1 MKTYNHLFETVENFN
16 VFLDGIELD
25 RSRQVLLRVHS
36 NIHTADMMEELAAEL
51 KEILPNAVMIGC
63 STSHVICE
71 GKILQGACLLSLTI
85 FEGCEIRIGMFDC
98 ELEKGME
105 KDGEALAREAS
116 EELVKGD
123 KGLMLTFF
131 PLSYYKTAKFV
142 EYMDRMNEG
151 LNMIGGVAYVADGAH
166 SEAGEKAYVLGQTET
181 SVSKMAAVMLVSPK
195 LSIYQNVIC
204 GAESVG
210 RSYEVTKVH
219 GHFVDEIE
227 DTDAAIW
234 YQEMLGREELEKDST
249 LAGIFPLVQEET
261 QIAYNVVYE
270 PADILPEPWKSEKR
284 DRVNLFS
291 EISAGMKF
299 GLGYF
304 APQRVVDQLSAAYEE
319 LGEAPVETLFAYDC
333 LSRMWMLHD
342 CATWEVGQFYTTNI
356 SGAVMAGEIGNL
368 KGKNLYGNATFMIA
382 GISENENA
390 RLILKEKGLR
400 DVSGLQHENMQIINY
415 LLMTGNRQL
424 SEQLSLQRDKMKQ
437 AMFYQAVLG
446 LDNQAKYIYD
456 RDSRH
461 LDKLA
466 VFSLKNE
473 RIIRLFLGQET
484 FWAELKT
491 VYGELKEA
499 LAEKEKALT
508 DKLYFYSYGDN
519 GLLMAA
525 GESLK
530 DDDFVECIKTAFDFL
545 NKIMCQ
551 DFKLSYECAVVMH
564 EEDALQKADTALQY
578 GAKSKNSFVVYN
590 QVQEEVADMK
600 EEMRILQVVREA
612 LVQDGIAP
620 YFQGIYDNRKGRI
633 EMYEALIR
641 IKDAQ
646 GNLYYPGQ
654 FLSIAKEYDLY
665 EALSV
670 IMVRKVMSM
679 FLHKNIKVTI
689 NLNVQDIYDEDM
701 IEMLFH
707 YLKQADHPENYVFEL
722 VESEEVQ
729 DYQYIEQ
736 FAGRIH
742 EHGAKIAIDDFGS
755 GFSNLLHIIK
765 INADIL
771 KIDGE
776 IIKVVC
782 QDENCRKFVT
792 MINEWCKNTGKE
804 VVGEFV
810 ENENIQQIMEKIG
823 IAHSQGYY
831 FAKPVKWEDV
841 AKKGGRNGEV

>member
-1 MKTYNHLFETVENFN
+1 MKTYNHLFETLENFN
-16 VFLDGIELD
+16 DFLDGIELD
-25 RSRQVLLRVHS
+25 RNRQLLLRIHS
-36 NIHTADMMEELAAEL
+36 NIHTADMMEKLAAEL
-51 KEILPNAVMIGC
+51 KGILPGAVMIGC

-71 GKILQGACLLSLTI
+71 GKILQGTCLLSLTV
-85 FEGCEIRIGMFDC
+85 FEQCEIRLGMYSC
-98 ELEKGME
+98 EKEPGVE
-105 KDGEALAREAS
+105 KDGEALSLEVS
-116 EELVKGD
+116 EGLVKGD

-142 EYMDRMNEG
+142 EQMDRQNEG
-151 LNMIGGVAYVADGAH
+151 LKMIGGVAYVAEGAH
-166 SEAGEKAYVLGQTET
+166 SEAGEKAYVLGDTEA

-195 LSIYQNVIC
+195 LSVYENVVC
-204 GAESVG
+204 GVESVG

-219 GHFVDEIE
+219 DHFVDEIE
-227 DTDAAIW
+227 GTDAAEW
-234 YQEMLGREELEKDST
+234 YQEMLGREELEKDAT

-270 PADILPEPWKSEKR
+270 PADTLPEPWKSEKK

-291 EISAGMKF
+291 EISTGMRF

-304 APQRVVDQLSAAYEE
+304 APQRIVDRLSGIYEE
-319 LGEAPVETLFAYDC
+319 LGEAPVETLFGYDC

-342 CATWEVGQFYTTNI
+342 CATWEIGQFYTTNI
-356 SGAVMAGEIGNL
+356 SGAMMAGEIGNL
-368 KGKNLYGNATFMIA
+368 NGKNLYGNATFMLA
-382 GISENENA
+382 GLSENENA
-390 RLILKEKGLR
+390 RLILKEKGLK

-424 SEQLSLQRDKMKQ
+424 SEQLSMQRDKMKQ

-446 LDNQAKYIYD
+446 LDNQARYIYD

-473 RIIRLFLGQET
+473 RMIRLFLGQEA
-484 FWAELKT
+484 FWSELKT
-491 VYGELKEA
+491 IYERLKETM
-499 LAEKEKALT
+499 AEKEQSFMDRLH
-508 DKLYFYSYGDN
+508 FYSYGDN
-519 GLLMAA
+519 GLLIAA
-525 GESLK
+525 EEALEK
-530 DDDFVECIKTAFDFL
+530 DEDFVECIRTAFDFL
-545 NKIMCQ
+545 NGTVCR
-551 DFKLSYECAVVMH
+551 DFRLSYECAVVMH

-578 GAKSKNSFVVYN
+578 GAKSKNSFVIYN
-590 QVQEEVADMK
+590 QVQEEVAGMK
-600 EEMRILQVVREA
+600 EEMRMLQVVREA

-641 IKDAQ
+641 IRDAQ
-646 GNLYYPGQ
+646 GNIYYPNQ

-665 EALSV
+665 ESLSV
-670 IMVRKVMSM
+670 IMVRKVMDM
-679 FLHKNIKVTI
+679 FLHKNVKVTI

-701 IEMLFH
+701 IEMIFH
-707 YLKQADHPENYVFEL
+707 YLKEADYPENFVFEL

-736 FAGRIH
+736 FAESIH

-782 QDENCRKFVT
+782 QDENCREFVT

-804 VVGEFV
+804 VIGEFV
-810 ENENIQQIMEKIG
+810 ENEKIQQIMEKIG

-831 FAKPVKWEDV
+831 FAKPVKWEEIAED
-841 AKKGGRNGEV
+841 

>member
-1 MKTYNHLFETVENFN
+1 MKTYNHLFETPETFN
-16 VFLDGIELD
+16 DFLDGIELD
-25 RSRQVLLRVHS
+25 RSRQVLLRIHS
-36 NIHTADMMEELAAEL
+36 NVHTADMMEKLTLQLREL
-51 KEILPNAVMIGC
+51 LPNAVMIGC

-71 GKILQGACLLSLTI
+71 GKILQGACLISITV
-85 FEGCEIRIGMFDC
+85 FEDCEIRVGMFSC
-98 ELEKGME
+98 EEKKGVE
-105 KDGEALAREAS
+105 KTGEALSREVS
-116 EELVKGD
+116 EGLVKGD
-123 KGLMLTFF
+123 RGLMLTFF

-142 EYMDRMNEG
+142 EHMDRSNKG
-151 LNMIGGVAYVADGAH
+151 LRMIGGVAYVADGAY
-166 SEAGEKAYVLGQTET
+166 SEAGEKAYVVGQTEV

-195 LSIYQNVIC
+195 LSVYESVIC

-219 GHFVDEIE
+219 EHFVDEIE
-227 DTDAAIW
+227 GTDAAGW
-234 YQEMLGREELEKDST
+234 YQEMLGVEEIKKDPT
-249 LAGIFPLVQEET
+249 LAGIFPLIQEET

-270 PADILPEPWKSEKR
+270 FSEGLPEPWKSEKR

-291 EISAGMKF
+291 EISEGMRF
-299 GLGYF
+299 RLGYF
-304 APQRVVDQLSAAYEE
+304 SPQRIVDQLSDVYEN
-319 LGEAPVETLFAYDC
+319 LGETPVETLFAYDC

-342 CATWEVGQFYTTNI
+342 CASWEIGQFYTTNI
-356 SGAVMAGEIGNL
+356 SGAMMAGEIGNL
-368 KGKNLYGNATFMIA
+368 NGRNLYGNSSFIIA
-382 GISENENA
+382 GISENPEA
-390 RLILKEKGLR
+390 RLLLKEKDLK

-424 SEQLSLQRDKMKQ
+424 SEQLTLQRDKMKQ

-446 LDNQAKYIYD
+446 MDNQAKYIYD
-456 RDSRH
+456 KDSLH
-461 LDKLA
+461 LDKIA

-473 RIIRLFLGQET
+473 RMLRLFLGQEV
-484 FWAELKT
+484 FWSELKDI
-491 VYGELKEA
+491 YERLKKT
-499 LAEKEKALT
+499 LREKEGIFA
-508 DKLYFYSYGDN
+508 DKLYFYSYGEND
-519 GLLMAA
+519 LLIAS
-525 GESLK
+525 GEAFT
-530 DDDFVECIKTAFDFL
+530 DRGDFVECMRTAYDFL
-545 NKIMCQ
+545 NGIACR
-551 DFKLSYECAVVMH
+551 DFRLSYECAVVIC
-564 EEDALQKADTALQY
+564 EEDELQKADTALQY
-578 GAKSKNSFVVYN
+578 GARSKTPFVIYN

-600 EEMRILQVVREA
+600 EEMHILQVVREA
-612 LVQDGIAP
+612 LVQDGIEP

-641 IKDAQ
+641 IRDTQ

-670 IMVRKVMSM
+670 IMVKKVMTM
-679 FLHKNIKVTI
+679 FLHKDVKVTI

-701 IEMLFH
+701 IEMIFH
-707 YLKQADHPENYVFEL
+707 YLKQASYPGNFVFEL
-722 VESEEVQ
+722 VESEEVK

-736 FAGRIH
+736 FAERIH

-782 QDENCRKFVT
+782 QDGNCREFVT

-804 VVGEFV
+804 VIGEFV
-810 ENENIQQIMEKIG
+810 ENENIQQVMEKIG

-831 FAKPVKWEDV
+831 FARPVKWEEIE
-841 AKKGGRNGEV
+841 K

>member
-1 MKTYNHLFETVENFN
+1 MKTYNHLFETFDNFN
-16 VFLDGIELD
+16 DFLDGIELD
-25 RSRQVLLRVHS
+25 RSRQVLLRIHS
-36 NIHTADMMEELAAEL
+36 SIHTVDTMEELAAGLREL
-51 KEILPNAVMIGC
+51 LPNAVMIGC

-71 GKILQGACLLSLTI
+71 GKILQGACLISLTA
-85 FEGCEIRIGMFDC
+85 FEQCEIRNGMFSC
-98 ELEKGME
+98 EQESGIE
-105 KDGEALAREAS
+105 KDGEALAAEVS

-123 KGLMLTFF
+123 EGLMLTFF

-142 EYMDRMNEG
+142 EHMDRLNEG
-151 LNMIGGVAYVADGAH
+151 LNMVGGVAYVATGVH
-166 SEAGEKAYVLGQTET
+166 SEAGKNAYVLGQEGI
-181 SVSKMAAVMLVSPK
+181 SVSKMTAVMLVSPR
-195 LSIYQNVIC
+195 LSVYQNVIC

-219 GHFVDEIE
+219 EHFVDEIE
-227 DTDAAIW
+227 DTDAAKW
-234 YQEMLGREELEKDST
+234 YQEMLGREELEKDPS

-270 PADILPEPWKSEKR
+270 PAEILPEPWKSQKR

-291 EISAGMKF
+291 EISTGMKF

-304 APQRVVDQLSAAYEE
+304 APQRIVDQLSSVYED
-319 LGEAPVETLFAYDC
+319 LGEAPVETLFGYDC

-342 CATWEVGQFYTTNI
+342 CATWEIGQFYTTNI
-356 SGAVMAGEIGNL
+356 SGAMMAGEIGNL
-368 KGKNLYGNATFMIA
+368 RGKNLYGNATFMIA
-382 GISENENA
+382 GLSENENA
-390 RLILKEKGLR
+390 RLILKEKGLK

-437 AMFYQAVLG
+437 AMFYQEVLG

-456 RDSRH
+456 RDSHH

-473 RIIRLFLGQET
+473 RMIRLFLGQEV
-484 FWAELKT
+484 FWSELKAI
-491 VYGELKEA
+491 YEKMKAHLS
-499 LAEKEKALT
+499 EKEKTFADALH
-508 DKLYFYSYGDN
+508 FYSYGDN
-519 GLLMAA
+519 GLLIAA
-525 GESLK
+525 EESLAE
-530 DDDFVECIKTAFDFL
+530 DEDFVECIRAAYDFL
-545 NKIMCQ
+545 NGIMCR

-578 GAKSKNSFVVYN
+578 GAKSKNPFVIYN
-590 QVQEEVADMK
+590 QLQEEVADMK

-620 YFQGIYDNRKGRI
+620 HFQGIYDNRKGRI

-641 IKDAQ
+641 IRDAQ

-665 EALSV
+665 EALSI
-670 IMVRKVMSM
+670 IMVKKVMVM
-679 FLHKNIKVTI
+679 FLHKDVKVTI

-701 IEMLFH
+701 IEMIFH
-707 YLKQADHPENYVFEL
+707 YLKQADHPENFVFEL
-722 VESEEVQ
+722 VESEEVK

-782 QDENCRKFVT
+782 QDENCREFVT

-804 VVGEFV
+804 VIGEFV
-810 ENENIQQIMEKIG
+810 ENESIQQIMEKIG

-831 FAKPVKWEDV
+831 FAKPVRWEDIGD
-841 AKKGGRNGEV
+841 K

>member
-1 MKTYNHLFETVENFN
+1 MKTYNHLFETLENFN
-16 VFLDGIELD
+16 DFLDGIELD
-25 RSRQVLLRVHS
+25 RSRQVLMRIHS
-36 NIHTADMMEELAAEL
+36 NVHAADQMAELATEL

-71 GKILQGACLLSLTI
+71 GKILQGACLISLTV
-85 FEGCEIRIGMFDC
+85 FEQCEIRIGMFSC
-98 ELEKGME
+98 EQEPGVEKA
-105 KDGEALAREAS
+105 GEALGEEVSEA
-116 EELVKGD
+116 LVKGD

-142 EYMDRMNEG
+142 ERMDRLNRG
-151 LNMIGGVAYVADGAH
+151 LNMIGGVAYVAEGAH
-166 SEAGEKAYVLGQTET
+166 IDAGERAYVLGQTET
-181 SVSKMAAVMLVSPK
+181 SVNKMVAVMMVSPK
-195 LSIYQNVIC
+195 LFIYENVIC
-204 GAESVG
+204 GAEGVG

-219 GHFVDEIE
+219 EHFVDEIE
-227 DTDAAIW
+227 GDDAAKW
-234 YQEMLGREELEKDST
+234 YQGVLGREELEKDPT
-249 LAGIFPLVQEET
+249 LAGLFPLILEDT
-261 QIAYNVVYE
+261 QTAYNVVYE
-270 PADILPEPWKSEKR
+270 LADTLPEPWKSEKR
-284 DRVNLFS
+284 DRINVFS
-291 EISAGMKF
+291 EISEGMKF

-304 APQRVVDQLSAAYEE
+304 APQRIVDQLSSAYEE
-319 LGEAPVETLFAYDC
+319 LGEAPVESLFAYEC

-342 CATWEVGQFYTTNI
+342 CASWEVGQFYTTNI

-368 KGKNLYGNATFMIA
+368 RGKNIYGNATFMLA
-382 GISENENA
+382 GLSENENA
-390 RLILKEKGLR
+390 RLILKEKGLK

-424 SEQLSLQRDKMKQ
+424 SKQLSLQRDKMKQ
-437 AMFYQAVLG
+437 AMFYQEMLG

-456 RDSRH
+456 RDRH
-461 LDKLA
+461 NLDKLA

-473 RIIRLFLGQET
+473 RMIRLFLGQED

-491 VYGELKEA
+491 IYGDLRA
-499 LAEKEKALT
+499 HLAEKAK
-508 DKLYFYSYGDN
+508 DFMDVLYFYSYGDN
-519 GLLMAA
+519 GLLIAA
-525 GESLK
+525 EETLT
-530 DDDFVECIKTAFDFL
+530 DDGDFVECIKTAYEFMNGAVCRDFR
-545 NKIMCQ
+545 
-551 DFKLSYECAVVMH
+551 LSYECAAVLH

-578 GAKSKNSFVVYN
+578 GAKNKNPFVIYN

-600 EEMRILQVVREA
+600 EEMHILQVVREA

-670 IMVRKVMSM
+670 IMVKKVLSM
-679 FLHKNIKVTI
+679 FLHKDVKVTI

-701 IEMLFH
+701 IEMIFH
-707 YLKQADHPENYVFEL
+707 YLKQADHPENFVFEL
-722 VESEEVQ
+722 VESEEVK

-736 FAGRIH
+736 FAESIH

-782 QDENCRKFVT
+782 QDENCREFVT

-804 VVGEFV
+804 VIGEFV
-810 ENENIQQIMEKIG
+810 ENENIQQVMEKIG

-831 FAKPVKWEDV
+831 FAKPARWEDV
-841 AKKGGRNGEV
+841 ANE

>member
-1 MKTYNHLFETVENFN
+1 MKTYNHLFETLENLYD
-16 VFLDGIELD
+16 FLDGIELD
-25 RSRQVLLRVHS
+25 KSSQVLLRIHS
-36 NIHTADMMEELAAEL
+36 NVHTADMMEELTAEL
-51 KEILPNAVMIGC
+51 RRLLPDAVMIGC

-71 GKILQGACLLSLTI
+71 GKILQGACLISLTV
-85 FEGCEIRIGMFDC
+85 FEESEIRIGMFSC
-98 ELEKGME
+98 EQEPGTE
-105 KDGEALAREAS
+105 KDGEALATEVS
-116 EELVKGD
+116 GELVKGD

-142 EYMDRMNEG
+142 EHMDRLNEG
-151 LNMIGGVAYVADGAH
+151 LNIIGGVAYVADGAH
-166 SEAGEKAYVLGQTET
+166 SEAGEKAYVIGQTEV
-181 SVSKMAAVMLVSPK
+181 SVSKMTAVMLVSPK
-195 LSIYQNVIC
+195 LSIYENVIC
-204 GAESVG
+204 GVESVG

-227 DTDAAIW
+227 GTDAAIW
-234 YQEMLGREELEKDST
+234 YQEMLGREELEKDPT
-249 LAGIFPLVQEET
+249 LAGIFPLVQEGT

-270 PADILPEPWKSEKR
+270 PADTLPEPWKSEKR

-291 EISAGMKF
+291 EISTGMKF

-304 APQRVVDQLSAAYEE
+304 APQRIVDQLSAVYEE
-319 LGEAPVETLFAYDC
+319 LREAPVETLFAYDC

-342 CATWEVGQFYTTNI
+342 CATWEMGQFYTTNI
-356 SGAVMAGEIGNL
+356 SGAMMAGEIGNL
-368 KGKNLYGNATFMIA
+368 KGKNLYGNSSFIIA
-382 GISENENA
+382 GISEKPKA
-390 RLILKEKGLR
+390 RLLLREKGLK

-446 LDNQAKYIYD
+446 MDNQAKYIYD
-456 RDSRH
+456 KDSCH

-473 RIIRLFLGQET
+473 RMLRLFLGQEA
-484 FWAELKT
+484 FWSELKNI
-491 VYGELKEA
+491 YEELKEA
-499 LAEKEKALT
+499 LEEKERAFA
-508 DKLYFYSYGDN
+508 DKLHFYSYGEN
-519 GLLMAA
+519 GLLIAA
-525 GESLK
+525 EASLAA
-530 DDDFVECIKTAFDFL
+530 DGDFVECIRAAYDFL
-545 NKIMCQ
+545 NGIACR
-551 DFKLSYECAVVMH
+551 DFRLSYECAAVMH

-578 GAKSKNSFVVYN
+578 GVKSKNSFVIYN

-646 GNLYYPGQ
+646 GNLYYPNQ
-654 FLSIAKEYDLY
+654 FLAIAKEYDLY

-670 IMVRKVMSM
+670 IMVKKVMDM
-679 FLHKNIKVTI
+679 FLHKDVKVTI
-689 NLNVQDIYDEDM
+689 NLNVQDIYDEEM
-701 IEMLFH
+701 IEMIFH
-707 YLKQADHPENYVFEL
+707 YLKQADHPKNFVFEL
-722 VESEEVQ
+722 VESEEVK
-729 DYQYIEQ
+729 DYQYIEE
-736 FAGRIH
+736 FAERIH

-782 QDENCRKFVT
+782 QDKNCREFVT

-810 ENENIQQIMEKIG
+810 ENGNIQQIMEKIG

-831 FAKPVKWEDV
+831 FAKPVKWEDI
-841 AKKGGRNGEV
+841 AKE

>member
-1 MKTYNHLFETVENFN
+1 MKTYNHLFESLENLN
-16 VFLDGIELD
+16 DFLDGIVLD
-25 RSRQVLLRVHS
+25 RNRQVLLRIHS
-36 NIHTADMMEELAAEL
+36 CIHTAEMMEELTAEL
-51 KEILPNAVMIGC
+51 KELLPNAVMIGC
-63 STSHVICE
+63 SASHVICE
-71 GKILQGACLLSLTI
+71 GKILQGVCLLSLTV
-85 FEGCEIRIGMFDC
+85 FEQCEMRIGMFSC
-98 ELEKGME
+98 EQEPGVEKA
-105 KDGEALAREAS
+105 GEVLG
-116 EELVKGD
+116 EEVSNELIKGD
-123 KGLMLTFF
+123 KGMMLTFF

-142 EYMDRMNEG
+142 ERVDRLNKG
-151 LNMIGGVAYVADGAH
+151 LNMIGGVAYVAEGAH

-181 SVSKMAAVMLVSPK
+181 SVNKMVAVLLVSPK
-195 LSIYQNVIC
+195 LFIYENVIC
-204 GAESVG
+204 GAEGVG

-219 GHFVDEIE
+219 EHFVDEIE
-227 DTDAAIW
+227 GDDAAKW
-234 YQEMLGREELEKDST
+234 YQGVLGREELEKDPT
-249 LAGIFPLVQEET
+249 LASLFPLILEET
-261 QIAYNVVYE
+261 QTAYNVVYE
-270 PADILPEPWKSEKR
+270 LADTLPEPWKSEKR
-284 DRVNLFS
+284 DRINVFS
-291 EISAGMKF
+291 EITEGMKF

-304 APQRVVDQLSAAYEE
+304 APQRIVDQLSSAYEE
-319 LGEAPVETLFAYDC
+319 LGEAPVETLFAYEC

-342 CATWEVGQFYTTNI
+342 CATWEIGQFYTTNI
-356 SGAVMAGEIGNL
+356 SGAILAGEIGNL

-382 GISENENA
+382 GLSENENA
-390 RLILKEKGLR
+390 RLILKEKGLK

-424 SEQLSLQRDKMKQ
+424 SNQLSLQRDKMKQ
-437 AMFYQAVLG
+437 AMFYQEMLG

-456 RDSRH
+456 KDRH
-461 LDKLA
+461 YLDKLA

-473 RIIRLFLGQET
+473 RMIRLFLGQED
-484 FWAELKT
+484 FWSELKT
-491 VYGELKEA
+491 IYGNLRA
-499 LAEKEKALT
+499 HLAEKAKDFSDVLH
-508 DKLYFYSYGDN
+508 FYSYGDN
-519 GLLMAA
+519 GLLIAA
-525 GESLK
+525 EETLT
-530 DDDFVECIKTAFDFL
+530 DDGDFVECIKAAYDFM
-545 NKIMCQ
+545 NGAVCR
-551 DFKLSYECAVVMH
+551 DFRLSYECAVIMH

-578 GAKSKNSFVVYN
+578 GAKSKNPFVIYN

-600 EEMRILQVVREA
+600 EDIHILQVVRDA

-620 YFQGIYDNRKGRI
+620 HFQGIYDNRKGKI

-641 IKDAQ
+641 IRDAQ

-670 IMVRKVMSM
+670 IMVKKVMSM
-679 FLHKNIKVTI
+679 FLHKDVKVTI

-701 IEMLFH
+701 IEMIFH
-707 YLKQADHPENYVFEL
+707 YLKLADYPGNFVFEL
-722 VESEEVQ
+722 VESEEVT

-736 FAGRIH
+736 FAESIH

-776 IIKVVC
+776 IIKVIC
-782 QDENCRKFVT
+782 EDENCREFVT

-804 VVGEFV
+804 VIGEFV

-831 FAKPVKWEDV
+831 FAKPVKWEDITE
-841 AKKGGRNGEV
+841 KN

>member
-1 MKTYNHLFETVENFN
+1 MKTYNHLFETLENLN
-16 VFLDGIELD
+16 DFLDGIELD
-25 RSRQVLLRVHS
+25 RSRQLLLRIHS
-36 NIHTADMMEELAAEL
+36 SVHTADTMKELVSEL
-51 KEILPNAVMIGC
+51 RELLPNAVMIGC

-71 GKILQGACLLSLTI
+71 GKIIQGACLISLTV
-85 FEGCEIRIGMFDC
+85 FEQCEIRSGMFSC
-98 ELEKGME
+98 EREKGIE
-105 KDGEALAREAS
+105 RDGEDLAAEVS
-116 EELVKGD
+116 GELVKGN

-142 EYMDRMNEG
+142 EHMDRLNDG
-151 LNMIGGVAYVADGAH
+151 LNMIGGVAYVAAGVH
-166 SEAGEKAYVLGQTET
+166 NEAGGNAYVLGREGV
-181 SVSKMAAVMLVSPK
+181 SVNKMTAIMLVSPEI
-195 LSIYQNVIC
+195 SIYQNIIC

-219 GHFVDEIE
+219 DHFVDEIE
-227 DTDAAIW
+227 DTDAAKW
-234 YQEMLGREELEKDST
+234 YQEMLGREELEKDPT

-284 DRVNLFS
+284 DRINLFS
-291 EISAGMKF
+291 EISTGMKF
-299 GLGYF
+299 RLGYF
-304 APQRVVDQLSAAYEE
+304 SPQRIVDQLSSTYEE
-319 LGEAPVETLFAYDC
+319 LGGAPVETLFAYDC

-342 CATWEVGQFYTTNI
+342 CATWEIGQFYTTNI
-356 SGAVMAGEIGNL
+356 SGAMMAGEIGNL
-368 KGKNLYGNATFMIA
+368 RGKNLYGNATFMIA
-382 GISENENA
+382 GLSENENA
-390 RLILKEKGLR
+390 RLILKEKGLK
-400 DVSGLQHENMQIINY
+400 DVSSLQHENMQIINY

-424 SEQLSLQRDKMKQ
+424 SEQLSQQRDKMKQ

-456 RDSRH
+456 RDSHH

-473 RIIRLFLGQET
+473 RMIRLFLGQEG
-484 FWAELKT
+484 FWSELKAI
-491 VYGELKEA
+491 YEKMKA
-499 LAEKEKALT
+499 HLAEKAYV
-508 DKLYFYSYGDN
+508 DKLHFYSYGDN
-519 GLLMAA
+519 GLLIAA
-525 GESLK
+525 EESAA
-530 DDDFVECIKTAFDFL
+530 DDGDFVECIKTTYDFL
-545 NKIMCQ
+545 NGTMCS

-578 GAKSKNSFVVYN
+578 GVKSKNPFVIYN
-590 QVQEEVADMK
+590 QLQEEVADMK
-600 EEMRILQVVREA
+600 EEMRILQIVREA
-612 LVQDGIAP
+612 LVQDDITP

-641 IKDAQ
+641 IRDTQ

-665 EALSV
+665 GALSV
-670 IMVRKVMSM
+670 IMVKKVMVM
-679 FLHKNIKVTI
+679 FLHKNVKITI

-701 IEMLFH
+701 IEMIFH
-707 YLKQADHPENYVFEL
+707 YLKQADHPGNFVFEL
-722 VESEEVQ
+722 VESEEVK

-736 FAGRIH
+736 FAERIH

-782 QDENCRKFVT
+782 QDENCREFVT

-804 VVGEFV
+804 VIGEFV
-810 ENENIQQIMEKIG
+810 ENENIQHVMEKIG

-831 FAKPVKWEDV
+831 FAKPVKWEDI
-841 AKKGGRNGEV
+841 ADG

>member
-1 MKTYNHLFETVENFN
+1 MKTYNHLFETLENFN
-16 VFLDGIELD
+16 DFLDGIELD
-25 RSRQVLLRVHS
+25 RNKRLLLRIHS
-36 NIHTADMMEELAAEL
+36 NIYTADMMEKLAVEL
-51 KEILPNAVMIGC
+51 KSILPGAVMIGC

-71 GKILQGACLLSLTI
+71 GKILQGACLLSLTV
-85 FEGCEIRIGMFDC
+85 FEECEIRLGMYSC
-98 ELEKGME
+98 EKEPGVE
-105 KDGEALAREAS
+105 KDGEALSLEVS
-116 EELVKGD
+116 EGLVKGD

-142 EYMDRMNEG
+142 EQMDRQNEG
-151 LNMIGGVAYVADGAH
+151 LKMIGGVAYVADGAH
-166 SEAGEKAYVLGQTET
+166 SEAGEKAYVLGDTEA

-195 LSIYQNVIC
+195 LSIYENVVC
-204 GAESVG
+204 GVESVG
-210 RSYEVTKVH
+210 RSYEVTRVH
-219 GHFVDEIE
+219 EHFVDEIE
-227 DTDAAIW
+227 GTDAAEW
-234 YQEMLGREELEKDST
+234 YQEMLGREELEKDAT

-270 PADILPEPWKSEKR
+270 PADTLPEPWKSEKK

-291 EISAGMKF
+291 EISTGMRF

-304 APQRVVDQLSAAYEE
+304 APQRIVDRLSGIYEE

-342 CATWEVGQFYTTNI
+342 CATWEIGQFYTTNI
-356 SGAVMAGEIGNL
+356 SGAMMAGEIGNL
-368 KGKNLYGNATFMIA
+368 NGKNLYGNATFMLA
-382 GISENENA
+382 GLSENENA
-390 RLILKEKGLR
+390 RLILKEKGLK

-424 SEQLSLQRDKMKQ
+424 SEQLSMQRDKMKQ

-446 LDNQAKYIYD
+446 LDNQARYIYD

-473 RIIRLFLGQET
+473 RMIRLFLGQEA
-484 FWAELKT
+484 FWSELKT
-491 VYGELKEA
+491 IYERLKETM
-499 LAEKEKALT
+499 AEKEQSFMDRLH
-508 DKLYFYSYGDN
+508 FYSYGDN
-519 GLLMAA
+519 GLLIAA
-525 GESLK
+525 EEALK
-530 DDDFVECIKTAFDFL
+530 KDEDFVECIRTAFDFL
-545 NKIMCQ
+545 NGTVCR
-551 DFKLSYECAVVMH
+551 DFRLSYECAVVMH

-578 GAKSKNSFVVYN
+578 GAKSKNSFVIYN
-590 QVQEEVADMK
+590 QVQEEVAGMK
-600 EEMRILQVVREA
+600 EEMRMLQVVREA

-641 IKDAQ
+641 IRDVQ
-646 GNLYYPGQ
+646 GNIYYPNQ
-654 FLSIAKEYDLY
+654 FLPIAKEYDLY
-665 EALSV
+665 ESLSV
-670 IMVRKVMSM
+670 IMVRKVMDM
-679 FLHKNIKVTI
+679 FLHKNVKVTI

-701 IEMLFH
+701 IEMIFH
-707 YLKQADHPENYVFEL
+707 YLNEADYPENFVFEL

-736 FAGRIH
+736 FAESIH

-782 QDENCRKFVT
+782 QDENCREFVT

-804 VVGEFV
+804 VIGEFV
-810 ENENIQQIMEKIG
+810 ENEKIQQIMEKIG

-831 FAKPVKWEDV
+831 FAKPVKWEDI
-841 AKKGGRNGEV
+841 AKD

>member
-1 MKTYNHLFETVENFN
+1 MKTYNHLFETLENLN
-16 VFLDGIELD
+16 DFLDGIELD
-25 RSRQVLLRVHS
+25 RNRQLLLRIHS
-36 NIHTADMMEELAAEL
+36 SVHTADTMKELAAEL
-51 KEILPNAVMIGC
+51 RELLPNAVMIGC

-71 GKILQGACLLSLTI
+71 GKIIQGACLISLMV
-85 FEGCEIRIGMFDC
+85 FEQCEIRSGMFSC
-98 ELEKGME
+98 EREKGIE
-105 KDGEALAREAS
+105 KDGEDLAAEVS
-116 EELVKGD
+116 GELVKGD
-123 KGLMLTFF
+123 KGLMLIFF

-142 EYMDRMNEG
+142 EHMDRLNEG
-151 LNMIGGVAYVADGAH
+151 LNMIGGVAYVAAGVH
-166 SEAGEKAYVLGQTET
+166 SEAGGNAYVLGQEEV
-181 SVSKMAAVMLVSPK
+181 SVSKMTAVMLVSPK
-195 LSIYQNVIC
+195 LSIYQNIIC

-219 GHFVDEIE
+219 DHFVDEIE
-227 DTDAAIW
+227 DTDAAKW
-234 YQEMLGREELEKDST
+234 YQEMLGREELEKDPT

-270 PADILPEPWKSEKR
+270 PADRLPEPWKSERR
-284 DRVNLFS
+284 DRINLFS
-291 EISAGMKF
+291 EISTGMKF
-299 GLGYF
+299 RLGYF
-304 APQRVVDQLSAAYEE
+304 SPQRIVDQLSSTYEE
-319 LGEAPVETLFAYDC
+319 LGRAAVEALFAYDC

-342 CATWEVGQFYTTNI
+342 CATWEIGQFYTTNI
-356 SGAVMAGEIGNL
+356 SGAMMAGEIGNL
-368 KGKNLYGNATFMIA
+368 RGKNLYGNATFMIA
-382 GISENENA
+382 GLSENEYA
-390 RLILKEKGLR
+390 RLILKEKGLK

-424 SEQLSLQRDKMKQ
+424 SEQLSRQRDKMKQ

-456 RDSRH
+456 RDSHH

-473 RIIRLFLGQET
+473 RMIRLFLGQEG
-484 FWAELKT
+484 FWSELKAI
-491 VYGELKEA
+491 YEKMKA
-499 LAEKEKALT
+499 HLAEKEEAYL
-508 DKLYFYSYGDN
+508 DVLHFYSYGDN
-519 GLLMAA
+519 GLLIAA
-525 GESLK
+525 EKSLAEE
-530 DDDFVECIKTAFDFL
+530 DFVECIKMTYDFL
-545 NKIMCQ
+545 SGIMCS

-578 GAKSKNSFVVYN
+578 GAKSKNPFVIYN
-590 QVQEEVADMK
+590 QLQEEVADMK
-600 EEMRILQVVREA
+600 EEMRILQIVREA
-612 LVQDGIAP
+612 LVQDGITP
-620 YFQGIYDNRKGRI
+620 HFQGIYDNRKGRI

-641 IKDAQ
+641 IRDAQ

-670 IMVRKVMSM
+670 IMVKKVMVM
-679 FLHKNIKVTI
+679 FLHKDVKVTI

-701 IEMLFH
+701 IEMIFH
-707 YLKQADHPENYVFEL
+707 YLKQADHPENFVFEL
-722 VESEEVQ
+722 VESEEVK
-729 DYQYIEQ
+729 DYQYIEE
-736 FAGRIH
+736 FAERIH

-782 QDENCRKFVT
+782 QDENCREFVT

-804 VVGEFV
+804 VIGEFV
-810 ENENIQQIMEKIG
+810 ENENIQQVMEKIG

-831 FAKPVKWEDV
+831 FAKPVKWEDITD
-841 AKKGGRNGEV
+841 R